1 MTGTVLGVMDANMS
15 HATLP
20 LTKDSGFDTDDVETK
35 LF

>member
-15 HATLP
+15 HATL
-20 LTKDSGFDTDDVETK
+20 LSKDSGFDTDDVETK